1 MNLTFDLNAL
11 RTVVAGA
18 KLGSFARAAEHLG
31 RSQSAVSMQLKKLE
45 EQAGVQ
51 LFVRNGNKLV
61 PTEAGQTLL
70 DYASRMVALNDEAAA
85 SIGNRSSGATVR
97 LGMPQDFASQI
108 LPCVLK
114 LFSDEFPNVH
124 VEAHIGRNFALAEEV
139 RLGQL
144 DVALVFT
151 ADRSHENGE
160 LIADLD
166 MVWACPASCEIV
178 KDGMPVPLVAFN
190 FPCEFRKHGVEALET
205 AGRSWRYALT
215 TPSLAGIWAAIS
227 ADMGVTVR
235 TKYQTP
241 KQFLNLRNSASL
253 PRLPQMFVRQ
263 IEQPGQTPA
272 ASTLSHILKSVATT
286 QLECSSVGNEDD
298 KFTN

>member
-1 MNLTFDLNAL
+1 MSSTFDLNAL

-45 EQAGVQ
+45 EQAGVP
-51 LFVRNGNKLV
+51 LFVRSGNRLV
-61 PTEAGQTLL
+61 PTEAGETLL
-70 DYASRMVALNDEAAA
+70 EYATRMVALNDEAVA
-85 SIGNRSSGATVR
+85 SLGNRSSGATVR
-97 LGMPQDFASQI
+97 LGMPQDFASEI
-108 LPCVLK
+108 LPRVLK
-114 LFSDEFPNVH
+114 LFSDECPHVH

-144 DVALVFT
+144 DVALVFVPERDHT
-151 ADRSHENGE
+151 DGAF
-160 LIADLD
+160 IAELD
-166 MVWACPASCEIV
+166 MVWAGPASSGII
-178 KDGMPVPLVAFN
+178 KDDMPVPLVSFN
-190 FPCEFRKHGVEALET
+190 FPCEFRKHGVEALEA

-241 KQFLNLRNSASL
+241 GEFLDLRNFATLPEL
-253 PRLPQMFVRQ
+253 PRMFVRQ
-263 IEQPGQTPA
+263 VEHPDQTPA
-272 ASTLSHILKSVATT
+272 AAALSKVLKSVATA
-286 QLECSSVGNEDD
+286 QLESGN
-298 KFTN
+298 F